1 MELAAGFASISR
13 DGWRALAVEV
23 LRKSGI
29 ETGSPEEALS
39 SPTYDG
45 VTVAPLYD
53 QDDLPGDPGLPGEP
67 PYVRGTRAVAG
78 WDVRQRHAVADPEA
92 VLADLENGVT
102 SLWLVVGDG
111 AIPVDALGAVL
122 KDVYLDLAPVVL
134 EAGGH
139 VREAAEVLFGRGA
152 AVKGN
157 LGASA
162 CAGGAGVEL
171 ALRCAAGFPGLAA
184 VTVDATPYH
193 DAGGG
198 DAEELGCSIAQ
209 GVAELRALTGG
220 GLSVEQALGQIEFRY
235 AATADQ
241 FATIAKLR
249 AARRLWAR
257 VAEVCGAPEHGGQRQ
272 HAVTSSA
279 MMTARDP
286 WVNMLRTTLA
296 CFAAG
301 VGGADAVTVQPFDA
315 CLGLPDA
322 FSRRIAR
329 NTQSLLLEESGLG
342 HVVDPAGGSWYV
354 ERRTADLA
362 ERAWAWFQ
370 EIEAA
375 GGITE
380 AGGLVSGRI
389 AATRARRDDDI
400 AHRRFPITGVSEFPN
415 VHEKP
420 VRPPS
425 PAGTSGL
432 ASAGPPAPPSAAAPP
447 AGAPA
452 ASGDAAGAGGAHAVW
467 EPDAQGAAG
476 GGASEAEAGGPE
488 AGARSAAA
496 SGEASRAGVP
506 QAATTGGGLPRVRYA
521 EAFEELRDL
530 ADAQPERPKVF
541 LATIGPVAAHTA
553 RASFAANLFQAGGLD
568 TETAGPGA
576 DPEQIATAF
585 AVSGTA
591 VACLCS
597 ADKLYA
603 QHATAVAAALR
614 KAGARKVWLAGK
626 GEYEGVDGNLYAGCD
641 ALAVLRETF
650 DHLEVTR

>member
-1 MELAAGFASISR
+1 MELATGFESISR

-29 ETGSPEEALS
+29 ETEAPEEALS
-39 SPTYDG
+39 TATYDG

-53 QDDLPGDPGLPGEP
+53 LDDLPGDPGLPGEA
-67 PYVRGTRAVAG
+67 PYVRGARGTPG
-78 WDVRQRHAVADPEA
+78 WEVRQRHAVADPEA

-134 EAGGH
+134 EAGDR
-139 VREAAEVLFGRGA
+139 VREAAEVLFGRGS
-152 AVKGN
+152 AVRGN

-162 CAGGAGVEL
+162 VEGPGLEL
-171 ALRCAAGFPGLAA
+171 ARRCVDGFPGLGA

-193 DAGGG
+193 DAGGS

-209 GVAELRALTGG
+209 GVAELRALTDG

-257 VAEVCGAPEHGGQRQ
+257 VAEVCGAAGHGGQRQ

-301 VGGADAVTVQPFDA
+301 VGGAEAVTVQPFDA

-329 NTQSLLLEESGLG
+329 NTQALLLEESGLG
-342 HVVDPAGGSWYV
+342 RVIDPAGGSWYV

-375 GGITE
+375 GGI
-380 AGGLVSGRI
+380 ARAAGLVADRI
-389 AATRARRDDDI
+389 AATRARRADDV
-400 AHRRFPITGVSEFPN
+400 AHRRLPITGVSEFPN

-420 VRPPS
+420 VRPPT
-425 PAGTSGL
+425 PAQ
-432 ASAGPPAPPSAAAPP
+432 
-447 AGAPA
+447 A
-452 ASGDAAGAGGAHAVW
+452 AS
-467 EPDAQGAAG
+467 E
-476 GGASEAEAGGPE
+476 
-488 AGARSAAA
+488 
-496 SGEASRAGVP
+496 
-506 QAATTGGGLPRVRYA
+506 TGGLPRVRYA
-521 EAFEELRDL
+521 EEFEALRDL
-530 ADAQPERPKVF
+530 ADARPERPTVF

-553 RASFAANLFQAGGLD
+553 RAAFAANLFQTGGLD

-585 AVSGTA
+585 AVSGA
-591 VACLCS
+591 SVACLCS
-597 ADKLYA
+597 TDKLYA
-603 QHATAVAAALR
+603 QHAAAVATALR

-650 DHLEVTR
+650 DDLEVTR

>member
-1 MELAAGFASISR
+1 MELATGFESISR

-29 ETGSPEEALS
+29 ETESPEEALS
-39 SPTYDG
+39 TATYDG

-53 QDDLPGDPGLPGEP
+53 LDDLPGDPGLPGEA
-67 PYVRGTRAVAG
+67 PYVRGARGTPG

-111 AIPVDALGAVL
+111 AIPVDALEAVL

-134 EAGGH
+134 EAGDR
-139 VREAAEVLFGRGA
+139 VREAAEVLFGRGSE
-152 AVKGN
+152 VRGN

-162 CAGGAGVEL
+162 VDGPGLEL
-171 ALRCAAGFPGLAA
+171 ARRCVDGFPGLGA

-193 DAGGG
+193 DAGGS
-198 DAEELGCSIAQ
+198 DAEELGCSIAR
-209 GVAELRALTGG
+209 GVAELRALTDG

-257 VAEVCGAPEHGGQRQ
+257 VAEVCGAAGGAAAGTAAGTAGHGGQRQ

-301 VGGADAVTVQPFDA
+301 VGGAEAVTVQPFDA

-329 NTQSLLLEESGLG
+329 NTQALLLEESGLG
-342 HVVDPAGGSWYV
+342 RVIDPAGGSWYV

-375 GGITE
+375 GGITR
-380 AGGLVSGRI
+380 AAGLVSDRI
-389 AATRARRDDDI
+389 AATRARRADDI
-400 AHRRFPITGVSEFPN
+400 AHRRLPITGVSEFPN

-420 VRPPS
+420 VRPPT
-425 PAGTSGL
+425 PAQAT
-432 ASAGPPAPPSAAAPP
+432 
-447 AGAPA
+447 
-452 ASGDAAGAGGAHAVW
+452 
-467 EPDAQGAAG
+467 
-476 GGASEAEAGGPE
+476 PE
-488 AGARSAAA
+488 
-496 SGEASRAGVP
+496 
-506 QAATTGGGLPRVRYA
+506 TGGLPRIRYA
-521 EAFEELRDL
+521 EEFEALRDL
-530 ADAQPERPKVF
+530 ADAQPERPTVF

-553 RASFAANLFQAGGLD
+553 RAAFAANLFQAGGLD

-585 AVSGTA
+585 AVSGA
-591 VACLCS
+591 SVACLCS
-597 ADKLYA
+597 TDKLYA
-603 QHATAVAAALR
+603 QHAAAVATALR

-626 GEYEGVDGNLYAGCD
+626 GDYEGVDGNLYAGCD

-650 DHLEVTR
+650 DDLEVTR

>member
-23 LRKSGI
+23 LRKSGV

-39 SPTYDG
+39 RTTYDG

-53 QDDLPGDPGLPGEP
+53 ADDLPGDPGLPGAA
-67 PYVRGTRAVAG
+67 PYLRGSRALADRAADRGADRAAG

-111 AIPVDALGAVL
+111 AIPVGSLGAVL

-134 EAGGH
+134 EAGDLA
-139 VREAAEVLFGRGA
+139 REAAEALFGLAAARGTTLS
-152 AVKGN
+152 GN
-157 LGASA
+157 LGAS
-162 CAGGAGVEL
+162 GARGPGGVEL
-171 ALRCAAGFPGLAA
+171 ALRCAAEFPGLRA

-193 DAGGG
+193 DAGGS
-198 DAEELGCSIAQ
+198 DAEELGCSIAR
-209 GVAELRALTGG
+209 GVAELRALTAG
-220 GLSVEQALGQIEFRY
+220 GLTAAQALGQIEFRY

-257 VAEVCGAPEHGGQRQ
+257 VAEVCGAPEAGGQRQ

-301 VGGADAVTVQPFDA
+301 VGGAEAVTVQPFDA

-342 HVVDPAGGSWYV
+342 RVIDPAGGSWYV

-362 ERAWAWFQ
+362 EAAWAFFQ

-375 GGITE
+375 GGIAE
-380 AGGLVSGRI
+380 AGELVSARI

-400 AHRRFPITGVSEFPN
+400 AHRRFPITGVSEYPDLD
-415 VHEKP
+415 EKP
-420 VRPPS
+420 LRRPS
-425 PAGTSGL
+425 PEA
-432 ASAGPPAPPSAAAPP
+432 APAPGSARHP
-447 AGAPA
+447 AEDSAETGEHGSSRPA
-452 ASGDAAGAGGAHAVW
+452 AHGDA
-467 EPDAQGAAG
+467 E
-476 GGASEAEAGGPE
+476 GP
-488 AGARSAAA
+488 
-496 SGEASRAGVP
+496 
-506 QAATTGGGLPRVRYA
+506 GGLPKVRYA
-521 EAFEELRDL
+521 EPYERLRDL
-530 ADAQPERPKVF
+530 ADARPERPKVF
-541 LATIGPVAAHTA
+541 LATIGPLAAHTA
-553 RASFAANLFQAGGLD
+553 RAAFAANLFQAGGLA

-585 AVSGTA
+585 AVSGAT

-597 ADKLYA
+597 SDKLYA
-603 QHATAVAAALR
+603 QHAAAVATALR
-614 KAGARKVWLAGK
+614 RAGARKVWLAGK
-626 GEYEGVDGNLYAGCD
+626 GQYEGVDANLHAGCD

-650 DHLEVTR
+650 DDLEVTR

>member
-1 MELAAGFASISR
+1 MELATGFESISR

-29 ETGSPEEALS
+29 ETESPEEALS
-39 SPTYDG
+39 TATYDG

-53 QDDLPGDPGLPGEP
+53 LDDLPGDPGLPGEA
-67 PYVRGTRAVAG
+67 PYVRGARGTPG

-111 AIPVDALGAVL
+111 AIPVDALDAVL

-134 EAGGH
+134 EAGDH
-139 VREAAEVLFGRGA
+139 VREAAEVLFGRGS
-152 AVKGN
+152 AVRGN

-162 CAGGAGVEL
+162 VASTGGSTGGGPGLEL
-171 ALRCAAGFPGLAA
+171 ARRCVDGFPGLGA

-193 DAGGG
+193 DAGGS
-198 DAEELGCSIAQ
+198 DAEELGCSIAR
-209 GVAELRALTGG
+209 GVAELRALTDG

-257 VAEVCGAPEHGGQRQ
+257 VAEVCGTAGGAAGHGGQRQ

-301 VGGADAVTVQPFDA
+301 VGGAEAVTVQPFDA

-329 NTQSLLLEESGLG
+329 NTQALLLEESGLG
-342 HVVDPAGGSWYV
+342 RVIDPAGGSWYV

-375 GGITE
+375 GGITR
-380 AGGLVSGRI
+380 AAGLVSDRI
-389 AATRARRDDDI
+389 AATRARRADDV
-400 AHRRFPITGVSEFPN
+400 AHRRLPITGVSEFPN

-420 VRPPS
+420 VRPPTT
-425 PAGTSGL
+425 AQ
-432 ASAGPPAPPSAAAPP
+432 AAP
-447 AGAPA
+447 
-452 ASGDAAGAGGAHAVW
+452 
-467 EPDAQGAAG
+467 E
-476 GGASEAEAGGPE
+476 
-488 AGARSAAA
+488 
-496 SGEASRAGVP
+496 
-506 QAATTGGGLPRVRYA
+506 TGGLPRIRYA
-521 EAFEELRDL
+521 EEFEALRDL
-530 ADAQPERPKVF
+530 ADAQPVRPTVF

-553 RASFAANLFQAGGLD
+553 RAAFAANLFQAGGLD
-568 TETAGPGA
+568 TETAGPGT

-585 AVSGTA
+585 AVSGA
-591 VACLCS
+591 SVACLCS
-597 ADKLYA
+597 TDKLYA
-603 QHATAVAAALR
+603 QHAAAVATALR

-650 DHLEVTR
+650 DDLEVTR

>member
-1 MELAAGFASISR
+1 
-13 DGWRALAVEV
+13 
-23 LRKSGI
+23 
-29 ETGSPEEALS
+29 
-39 SPTYDG
+39 
-45 VTVAPLYD
+45 
-53 QDDLPGDPGLPGEP
+53 
-67 PYVRGTRAVAG
+67 GTRAVAG

-111 AIPVDALGAVL
+111 AIPVDALGTVL

-134 EAGGH
+134 EAGEH
-139 VREAAEVLFGRGA
+139 VREAAEVLFRRGA

-162 CAGGAGVEL
+162 CAGGAGLEL

-272 HAVTSSA
+272 HAVTSAA

-296 CFAAG
+296 CFGAG

-342 HVVDPAGGSWYV
+342 NVVDPAGGSWYV

-380 AGGLVSGRI
+380 AGGLIAGRI

-425 PAGTSGL
+425 PA
-432 ASAGPPAPPSAAAPP
+432 
-447 AGAPA
+447 AGAP
-452 ASGDAAGAGGAHAVW
+452 
-467 EPDAQGAAG
+467 
-476 GGASEAEAGGPE
+476 EAG
-488 AGARSAAA
+488 RAA
-496 SGEASRAGVP
+496 
-506 QAATTGGGLPRVRYA
+506 GGLPRVRYA

-626 GEYEGVDGNLYAGCD
+626 GKYEGVDGNLYAGCD

>member
-1 MELAAGFASISR
+1 MELATGFESISR

-29 ETGSPEEALS
+29 ETEAPEEALS
-39 SPTYDG
+39 TATYDG

-53 QDDLPGDPGLPGEP
+53 LDDLPGDPGLPGEA
-67 PYVRGTRAVAG
+67 PYVRGARGTPG

-111 AIPVDALGAVL
+111 AIPVDALGAVIE
-122 KDVYLDLAPVVL
+122 DVYLDLAPVVL
-134 EAGGH
+134 EAGDR
-139 VREAAEVLFGRGA
+139 VREAAEVLFGRGS
-152 AVKGN
+152 AVRGN

-162 CAGGAGVEL
+162 VEGPGLEL
-171 ALRCAAGFPGLAA
+171 ARRCVDGFPGLRAI
-184 VTVDATPYH
+184 TVDATPYH
-193 DAGGG
+193 DAGGS
-198 DAEELGCSIAQ
+198 DAEELGCSIAR
-209 GVAELRALTGG
+209 GVAELRALTDG

-257 VAEVCGAPEHGGQRQ
+257 VAEVCGAAGHGGQRQ

-301 VGGADAVTVQPFDA
+301 VGGAEAVTVQPFDA

-329 NTQSLLLEESGLG
+329 NTQALLLEESGLG
-342 HVVDPAGGSWYV
+342 RVIDPAGGSWYV

-375 GGITE
+375 GGITR
-380 AGGLVSGRI
+380 AAGLVADHI
-389 AATRARRDDDI
+389 AATRARRADDV
-400 AHRRFPITGVSEFPN
+400 AHRRLPITGVSEFPN

-420 VRPPS
+420 VRPPT
-425 PAGTSGL
+425 PAQ
-432 ASAGPPAPPSAAAPP
+432 
-447 AGAPA
+447 A
-452 ASGDAAGAGGAHAVW
+452 AS
-467 EPDAQGAAG
+467 E
-476 GGASEAEAGGPE
+476 
-488 AGARSAAA
+488 
-496 SGEASRAGVP
+496 
-506 QAATTGGGLPRVRYA
+506 TGGLPRVRYA
-521 EAFEELRDL
+521 EEFEALRDL
-530 ADAQPERPKVF
+530 ADARPERPTVF

-553 RASFAANLFQAGGLD
+553 RAAFAANLFQAGGLD

-585 AVSGTA
+585 AVSGA
-591 VACLCS
+591 SVACLCS
-597 ADKLYA
+597 TDKLYA
-603 QHATAVAAALR
+603 QHAAAVATALR

-650 DHLEVTR
+650 DDLEVTR

>member
-1 MELAAGFASISR
+1 MELAAGFAPATR

-29 ETGSPEEALS
+29 EAGSPEEALS
-39 SPTYDG
+39 ASTYDG
-45 VTVAPLYD
+45 VTIAPVYD
-53 QDDLPGDPGLPGEP
+53 LDDLPGDPGSPGAAP
-67 PYVRGTRAVAG
+67 FVRGSRAVPG
-78 WDVRQRHAVADPEA
+78 WDVRQRHAVPDPEA
-92 VLADLENGVT
+92 LTADLENGVT
-102 SLWLVVGDG
+102 SLWLVVGDD
-111 AIPVDALGAVL
+111 AIPVAALGEVL

-134 EAGGH
+134 EAGALTG
-139 VREAAEVLFGRGA
+139 EAAEALLGLAAARGVA
-152 AVKGN
+152 PLGN

-162 CAGGAGVEL
+162 ATPEGLEL
-171 ALRCAAGFPGLAA
+171 ARRCAAGFPGLRA

-193 DAGGG
+193 DAGGS
-198 DAEELGCSIAQ
+198 DAEELGCSVAR

-257 VAEVCGAPEHGGQRQ
+257 VAEVCGAAAYGGQRQ
-272 HAVTSSA
+272 HAVTSAA

-286 WVNMLRTTLA
+286 WVNMLRTTVA

-301 VGGADAVTVQPFDA
+301 AGGADAVTVRPFDA

-329 NTQSLLLEESGLG
+329 NTQSLLLEESGVG
-342 HVVDPAGGSWYV
+342 RVIDPAGGSWYV

-370 EIEAA
+370 AIEAA
-375 GGITE
+375 GGLP
-380 AGGLVSGRI
+380 AAAGLVAGRV

-415 VHEKP
+415 LTEKP
-420 VRPPS
+420 LRRPV
-425 PAGTSGL
+425 
-432 ASAGPPAPPSAAAPP
+432 PAP
-447 AGAPA
+447 
-452 ASGDAAGAGGAHAVW
+452 
-467 EPDAQGAAG
+467 EAQGAADD
-476 GGASEAEAGGPE
+476 
-488 AGARSAAA
+488 
-496 SGEASRAGVP
+496 
-506 QAATTGGGLPRVRYA
+506 GLPRVRYA
-521 EAFEELRDL
+521 QAFEELRDL

-553 RASFAANLFQAGGLD
+553 RAAFAANLFQAGGLA

-585 AVSGTA
+585 AVSGTD

-597 ADKLYA
+597 SDKLYA
-603 QHATAVAAALR
+603 QHAADVATALR
-614 KAGARKVWLAGK
+614 RAGAKKVWLAGK
-626 GEYEGVDGNLYAGCD
+626 GEYKGVDATLYAGCD
-641 ALAVLRETF
+641 ALSVLRETF
-650 DHLEVTR
+650 DDLEVTR

>member
-1 MELAAGFASISR
+1 MELATGFESISR

-29 ETGSPEEALS
+29 ETEAPEEALS
-39 SPTYDG
+39 TATYDG

-53 QDDLPGDPGLPGEP
+53 LDDLPGDPGLPGEA
-67 PYVRGTRAVAG
+67 PYVRGARGTPG
-78 WDVRQRHAVADPEA
+78 WDVRQRHAAADPEA

-134 EAGGH
+134 EAGEQ
-139 VREAAEVLFGRGA
+139 VREAAEVLFGRGS
-152 AVKGN
+152 AVRGN

-162 CAGGAGVEL
+162 VGGPGLEL
-171 ALRCAAGFPGLAA
+171 ARRCVGGFPGLGA

-209 GVAELRALTGG
+209 GVAELRALTDG

-257 VAEVCGAPEHGGQRQ
+257 VAEVCGAAGHGGQRQ

-301 VGGADAVTVQPFDA
+301 VGGAQAVTVQPFDA

-329 NTQSLLLEESGLG
+329 NTQALLLEESGLG
-342 HVVDPAGGSWYV
+342 RVIDPAGGSWYV

-375 GGITE
+375 GGITR
-380 AGGLVSGRI
+380 AAGLVSDRI
-389 AATRARRDDDI
+389 AATRARRAGDV
-400 AHRRFPITGVSEFPN
+400 AHRRFPITGVSEFPD

-420 VRPPS
+420 VRPPT
-425 PAGTSGL
+425 PAQ
-432 ASAGPPAPPSAAAPP
+432 
-447 AGAPA
+447 A
-452 ASGDAAGAGGAHAVW
+452 AS
-467 EPDAQGAAG
+467 E
-476 GGASEAEAGGPE
+476 
-488 AGARSAAA
+488 
-496 SGEASRAGVP
+496 
-506 QAATTGGGLPRVRYA
+506 TGGLPRVRYA
-521 EAFEELRDL
+521 EEFEALRDL
-530 ADAQPERPKVF
+530 ADAQPERPTVF

-553 RASFAANLFQAGGLD
+553 RAAFAANLFQAGGLD

-585 AVSGTA
+585 AVSGA
-591 VACLCS
+591 SVACLCS
-597 ADKLYA
+597 TDKLYA
-603 QHATAVAAALR
+603 QHAAAVATALR

-650 DHLEVTR
+650 DDLEVTR

>member
-1 MELAAGFASISR
+1 MELATGFESISR

-29 ETGSPEEALS
+29 ETEAPEEALS
-39 SPTYDG
+39 TATYDG

-53 QDDLPGDPGLPGEP
+53 LDDLPGDPGLPGEA
-67 PYVRGTRAVAG
+67 PYVRGARGTPG

-111 AIPVDALGAVL
+111 AIPVDALGAVIE
-122 KDVYLDLAPVVL
+122 DVYLDLAPVVL
-134 EAGGH
+134 EAGDR
-139 VREAAEVLFGRGA
+139 VREAAEVLFGRGS
-152 AVKGN
+152 AVRGN

-162 CAGGAGVEL
+162 DEGPGLEL
-171 ALRCAAGFPGLAA
+171 ARRCADGFPGLRA

-193 DAGGG
+193 DAGGS
-198 DAEELGCSIAQ
+198 DAEELGCSIAR
-209 GVAELRALTGG
+209 GVAELRALTDG

-257 VAEVCGAPEHGGQRQ
+257 VAEVCGAAGHGGQRQ

-301 VGGADAVTVQPFDA
+301 VGGAEAVTVQPFDA

-329 NTQSLLLEESGLG
+329 NTQALLLEESGLG
-342 HVVDPAGGSWYV
+342 RVIDPAGGSWYV

-375 GGITE
+375 GGITR
-380 AGGLVSGRI
+380 AAGLVADRI
-389 AATRARRDDDI
+389 AATRARRADDV
-400 AHRRFPITGVSEFPN
+400 AHRRLPITGVSEFPN

-420 VRPPS
+420 VRPPT
-425 PAGTSGL
+425 PAQ
-432 ASAGPPAPPSAAAPP
+432 
-447 AGAPA
+447 A
-452 ASGDAAGAGGAHAVW
+452 AS
-467 EPDAQGAAG
+467 E
-476 GGASEAEAGGPE
+476 
-488 AGARSAAA
+488 
-496 SGEASRAGVP
+496 
-506 QAATTGGGLPRVRYA
+506 TGGLPRVRYA
-521 EAFEELRDL
+521 EEFEALRDL
-530 ADAQPERPKVF
+530 ADARPERPTVF

-553 RASFAANLFQAGGLD
+553 RAAFAANLFQAGGLD

-585 AVSGTA
+585 AVSGA
-591 VACLCS
+591 SVACLCS
-597 ADKLYA
+597 TDKLYA
-603 QHATAVAAALR
+603 QHAAAVATALR

-650 DHLEVTR
+650 DDLEVTR

>member
-13 DGWRALAVEV
+13 DDWRALAVEV

-39 SPTYDG
+39 GLTYDG

-53 QDDLPGDPGLPGEP
+53 QDDLSGDPGLPGEP
-67 PYVRGTRAVAG
+67 PYVRGTRVVGG

-134 EAGGH
+134 EAGEH

-162 CAGGAGVEL
+162 CAGGAGLEL
-171 ALRCAAGFPGLAA
+171 ALRCVAGFPGLAA

-193 DAGGG
+193 DAGGS

-272 HAVTSSA
+272 HAVTGSA

-362 ERAWAWFQ
+362 ERAWSWFQ

-375 GGITE
+375 GGITQ
-380 AGGLVSGRI
+380 AGGLVTGRI
-389 AATRARRDDDI
+389 AATRARRAGDI
-400 AHRRFPITGVSEFPN
+400 AHRRFPITGVSEFPD
-415 VHEKP
+415 VREKP

-425 PAGTSGL
+425 TAPASR
-432 ASAGPPAPPSAAAPP
+432 PAAA
-447 AGAPA
+447 
-452 ASGDAAGAGGAHAVW
+452 
-467 EPDAQGAAG
+467 
-476 GGASEAEAGGPE
+476 
-488 AGARSAAA
+488 
-496 SGEASRAGVP
+496 
-506 QAATTGGGLPRVRYA
+506 GLPRIRYA
-521 EAFEELRDL
+521 EAFEALRDL

-553 RASFAANLFQAGGLD
+553 RASFAANLFQAGGLG

-585 AVSGTA
+585 AVSGAA

-597 ADKLYA
+597 TDKLYA
-603 QHATAVAAALR
+603 QHAAAVAAALR